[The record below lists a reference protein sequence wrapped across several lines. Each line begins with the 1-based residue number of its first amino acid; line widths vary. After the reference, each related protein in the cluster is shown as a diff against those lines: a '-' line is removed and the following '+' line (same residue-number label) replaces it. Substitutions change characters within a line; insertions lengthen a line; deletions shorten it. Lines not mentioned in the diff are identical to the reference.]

1 MSDRLEREREF
12 HDARFGDHEEDR
24 PSDRFYR
31 INAASDRYY
40 RDVIDRLPEGSKVL
54 DYGCGAGAYCAYH
67 AAKAGHDVT
76 AVDLSPVAIEQAR
89 EQAEAQG
96 LADGITFMVMN
107 AEELSFPDDSF
118 DAVGGLGV
126 LHHLNL
132 AAAIDN
138 VARVLKPD
146 GLAFFVEPLGHNP
159 AINLFRKRTPEQRT
173 PDEHPLVVGDLD
185 FIRGRFARC
194 DATFFHLLSLLAIP
208 VMNRSFADALLRRL
222 DRYDQALFRSVKPSR
237 RYAWMVGLELS
248 GPLAKTS
255 GAASGATGAS
265 KRNRAEG

>member
-12 HDARFGDHEEDR
+12 HDARFGDDDEGR
-24 PSDRFYR
+24 PSDRFYQ

-40 RDVIDRLPEGSKVL
+40 RDIIDRLPEGSKVL
-54 DYGCGAGAYCAYH
+54 DYGCGAGAYCAYY
-67 AAKAGHDVT
+67 AAEVGHDVT
-76 AVDLSPVAIEQAR
+76 AVDLSPVAIEQAKQ
-89 EQAEAQG
+89 QAEERG
-96 LADGITFMVMN
+96 LAERITFQVMN

-132 AAAIDN
+132 SAALEN
-138 VARVLKPD
+138 VRRVMKPD

-159 AINLFRKRTPEQRT
+159 AINQFRRRTPEQRT

-185 FIRGRFARC
+185 LISDQFAEC
-194 DATFFHLLSLLAIP
+194 DATFFHLLGLLAIP
-208 VMNRSFADALLRRL
+208 VMNRSFAEGLLRRL
-222 DRYDQALFRSVKPSR
+222 DHWDQALFRHVKHAR

-248 GPLAKTS
+248 GPRKATD
-255 GAASGATGAS
+255 GAATEASGGA
-265 KRNRAEG
+265 